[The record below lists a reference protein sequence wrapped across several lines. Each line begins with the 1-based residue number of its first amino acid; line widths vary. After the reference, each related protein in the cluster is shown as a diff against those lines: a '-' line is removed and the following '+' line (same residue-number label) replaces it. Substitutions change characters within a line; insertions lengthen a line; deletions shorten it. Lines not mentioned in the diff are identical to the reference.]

1 MLCLVYRAIKP
12 KTSTSSAFCDE
23 CLEVAKQALD
33 EHRIC
38 LSILKEGEASMLE
51 HYVHWAFMAV
61 PLIPF
66 IVLFCHAIETCEPT
80 HLENLAAVVEIAHIT
95 TDLPVVYRKQLH
107 LFKLMYDVACK
118 YINSRTTHPTVH
130 ASGRIPDTPFEMLF
144 VEAGV
149 PLPPQ
154 TMHHDQGMA
163 FGEFPVGEMD
173 QSLTHSMELGNW
185 FEQNQEIFMMLDN
198 NM

>member
-1 MLCLVYRAIKP
+1 
-12 KTSTSSAFCDE
+12 
-23 CLEVAKQALD
+23 
-33 EHRIC
+33 
-38 LSILKEGEASMLE
+38 
-51 HYVHWAFMAV
+51 MAV

-66 IVLFCHAIETCEPT
+66 IVLFCHAIETCEAT

-95 TDLPVVYRKQLH
+95 TDLPDVYRKQLH

-118 YINSRTTHPTVH
+118 YISSRTTHPAVH
-130 ASGRIPDTPFEMLF
+130 GSGRIPDTPFEMLF

-149 PLPPQ
+149 PLPAQ
-154 TMHHDQGMA
+154 HDQSIG
-163 FGEFPVGEMD
+163 FGDFPVGEMD